1 MFELGVFCERLGEEE
16 WFWGLVIDCWIVV
29 VVVGVIDC
37 IDCRVSGFILKD
49 SKCIVL

>member
-1 MFELGVFCERLGEEE
+1 MFELEVFCERLGVKE

-29 VVVGVIDC
+29 VVVGVM
-37 IDCRVSGFILKD
+37 DCRVLGFILKD